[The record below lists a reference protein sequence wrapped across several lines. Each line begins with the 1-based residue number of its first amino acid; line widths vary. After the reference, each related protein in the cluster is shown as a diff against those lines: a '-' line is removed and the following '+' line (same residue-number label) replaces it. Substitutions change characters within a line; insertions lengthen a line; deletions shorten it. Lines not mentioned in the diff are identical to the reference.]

1 MFGYFS
7 SFSSYFSKPPEP
19 VEEPTI
25 VSKLPDSV
33 IKQTVL
39 SMKQFKP
46 TSDSIVVIGD
56 VDALDKLWKKSST
69 YISPFCSNCM
79 SAKAQAKFINS
90 KKDMIKNDVKIP
102 PQPYIDD
109 YSKPYSL
116 EFTNGR
122 NRFANLRD
130 SGVKEIP
137 ILIEKSQIDKFNK
150 HELIIRMVAGKRR
163 PKRNYQTRKKAK

>member
-19 VEEPTI
+19 VSEPTLE
-25 VSKLPDSV
+25 SKLPDSV
-33 IKQTVL
+33 VKQTVL

-56 VDALDKLWKKSST
+56 VDALDTLWKNSST
-69 YISPFCSNCM
+69 YITPFCSNCK
-79 SAKAQAKFINS
+79 SSKAQAKFINS

-130 SGVKEIP
+130 SGIKEIP
-137 ILIEKSQIDKFNK
+137 ILIEKSQIDKFK
-150 HELIIRMVAGKRR
+150 EHDVIIRMVAGKRQ
-163 PKRNYQTRKKAK
+163 PKRKHQTRRKPK